1 MKHYFSVFTHQHIA
15 LNIFL
20 FLTMLSLILPIA
32 TTAGN
37 ETNTADELIS
47 LTVKDEP
54 LGDVFKKVSM
64 ATGYEISLDNKWQSY
79 RVTASLEEVSLHKG
93 LKRIL
98 RNLNNVIIYGS
109 SKKIK
114 IIIYDN
120 TAPEGVSSA
129 PSSDKSFDRTPV
141 SRPRSYHPPV
151 TQLPSSQVF
160 EKEDGSENK
169 EESSDKPDVSGQ
181 ESETSASVSEG
192 EEKTKSKK
200 LKIEANEGANTD
212 SQEKST
218 GESLEQ
224 DNQTESASSEETEQS
239 EGAESTDNTQ

>member
-1 MKHYFSVFTHQHIA
+1 MKQSFRVFTRQHMA

-20 FLTMLSLILPIA
+20 CLTVISVMLPMASS
-32 TTAGN
+32 AGK
-37 ETNTADELIS
+37 ETHTADELIT

-54 LGDVFKKVSM
+54 LGEVLKKISL
-64 ATGYEISLDNKWQSY
+64 ATGYEISLDNKWQNY

-114 IIIYDN
+114 IIIYDK
-120 TAPEGVSSA
+120 TAPEGISSA

-141 SRPRSYHPPV
+141 SRRRSYHPPV

-169 EESSDKPDVSGQ
+169 EESSDKSEVSGQ
-181 ESETSASVSEG
+181 ESETSASISEG

-200 LKIEANEGANTD
+200 LKIEANEEANTD
-212 SQEKST
+212 SQEKSS
-218 GESLEQ
+218 GESSEQ
-224 DNQTESASSEETEQS
+224 VNQTELESSEETEQS
-239 EGAESTDNTQ
+239 EGAESTDDTQ